1 MNYLIGID
9 GGGTKTA
16 YILGDTEGHCLQRLT
31 GETISYNSLGIEPAI
46 ERLKAHISQLLAVQG
61 ACWEEIAGVVAGIPC
76 YGENRELDAAY
87 KTRFYETFEGAKVVH
102 LVNDVEVGYYG
113 SLDGVPGI
121 HLVSGTGSI
130 AFGMDEAGSTAR
142 AGGWSEHFGDE
153 GSCYWLGMHCMRLFT
168 KESDGRVAA
177 GALLD
182 VVRAHFGTNDD
193 FEIANRFTE
202 LLASRKEVGQLQR
215 LLAEAARRDDEAA
228 KRLYSDTA
236 QELFDLAAAIK
247 KQLHFTGTPVKV
259 ALSGGILHVA
269 DLFLE
274 ALKQKLEAEGMTMV
288 PAQLEPVMGAY
299 SHCCLLY
306 RQ

>member
-1 MNYLIGID
+1 MKYLIGID

-16 YILGDTEGHCLQRLT
+16 YILGDTQGNCLRSFT
-31 GETISYNSLGIEPAI
+31 GETVSYVGLGIEPAI
-46 ERLKAHISQLLAVQG
+46 ARLKEQVTALLALQN
-61 ACWEEIAGVVAGIPC
+61 ASWDQIDGVVAGIPC
-76 YGENRELDAAY
+76 YGENRALDEAY
-87 KTRFYETFEGAKVVH
+87 KARFFETFAGAKVVS

-130 AFGMDEAGSTAR
+130 AFGMDEAGNTAR
-142 AGGWSEHFGDE
+142 TGGWSEHFGDE
-153 GSCYWLGMHCMRLFT
+153 GSCYWLGMCCMRLFT
-168 KESDGRVAA
+168 KESDGRVEA
-177 GALLD
+177 GALLK
-182 VVRAHFGTNDD
+182 VVRDHFGTEDD
-193 FEIANRFTE
+193 FEVANRFTE

-215 LLAEAARRDDEAA
+215 LLAEAARRGDGAA
-228 KRLYSDTA
+228 RKLYSDTA

-247 KQLHFTGTPVKV
+247 KQLHFMGAPVKV
-259 ALSGGILHVA
+259 ALSGGILHVS

-274 ALKQKLEAEGMTMV
+274 ELKQKLEAAGMAMV
-288 PAQLEPVMGAY
+288 PAQLEPVQGAY